1 MEALKFLRFWKPSCV
16 AMKENQTQR
25 CCGSIEIPH
34 HELDEEDDSF
44 IDLELPLHHF
54 NHLHLRT
61 LHKTPDFQHDSAKN
75 DDFPLLPMQND
86 HFSKRKILPID
97 PTSKPQSPL
106 HLLNSAPKFGAF
118 TLNKSKSMANTSK
131 TCTPQRKELIG
142 ISMETPRHEERSSS
156 KDLIQKYLN
165 IIKYVKISKKS
176 IPSDKAK
183 VSLSPSGELSKV
195 ASPATVYPMKG
206 VQGSVST
213 GVCKQLVK
221 SRSASYAAS
230 PINRKDD
237 SLLLRHDA
245 IESAILHCKKSFNS
259 SSAESSWLSRCTS
272 DSSKYKLSNASSST
286 DSSLSSTNYKQLLSP
301 E

>member
-1 MEALKFLRFWKPSCV
+1 MEALKFLRFWKPSCG

-61 LHKTPDFQHDSAKN
+61 PHKTLDSKHDSAKN

-106 HLLNSAPKFGAF
+106 HLLKSAPKFRGL
-118 TLNKSKSMANTSK
+118 TLNKSKSMANTSN

-156 KDLIQKYLN
+156 KDMIQKYLN
-165 IIKYVKISKKS
+165 IIKYVKVSKNS

-183 VSLSPSGELSKV
+183 VSLSPS
-195 ASPATVYPMKG
+195 
-206 VQGSVST
+206 

-237 SLLLRHDA
+237 SFLLRHDA